1 MLSDQKPLTS
11 EIPKGPSILI
21 IDDSDDDFAL
31 LSRHIRKRWAQAS
44 IVHGPSKFE
53 LINLISKQSFDV
65 VICDHSM
72 PDMDS
77 TQARETLRSMGCDAP
92 VIVCSGWADE
102 QVGIAAMN
110 DGARDFVEKGRPDR
124 LIPVMEREL
133 STRLLIMQKEQVAQE
148 AIAAGRVDSLTQL
161 PNLAHFEELM
171 DQLNAQGGETLLLTL
186 ALEGLNR
193 QRKSLRAGLE
203 QSVLIE
209 FSNQLKSI
217 FPKNAL
223 GRISDFEF
231 AVCLKPAQGQWDLP
245 KCIEEIYNRFD
256 QPFSM
261 RGQRISLD
269 IQMGSASNE
278 LCGNDA
284 KEMLAHSGSAMRLA
298 RNQNLHADVLID
310 AAFHQRARRHQTIEY
325 SLASAI
331 QDGELQLFFQPV
343 INLPS
348 RMLSSV
354 ECLVRWQ
361 HPVLGR
367 LSPDEF
373 IGIAEESGLIVQLG
387 AWVLR
392 SSCEA
397 LKSLHAAGY
406 PITVAINCSSPE
418 LSQPDF
424 AGQLLSYLDEQKI
437 DRKYFE
443 LEITESAALTD
454 FGETVKILEKLHKA
468 GISLAVDDFGTGFS
482 SLNYLRKL
490 PVDVLKI
497 DKSFVQEM
505 TEHEDSSK
513 IVRAIIG
520 LGKSLGLTIH
530 AEGIESESQADMLEV
545 WGCNRL
551 QGYWISKPLDMT
563 DFLTWLKADGQAFL
577 PDLQKKRVAL

>member
-1 MLSDQKPLTS
+1 MLPDQKTLS
-11 EIPKGPSILI
+11 SDAPKGPSILI

-31 LSRHIRKRWAQAS
+31 LSRHIRKRWAQAM
-44 IVHGPSKFE
+44 ITHGASRTE
-53 LINLISKQSFDV
+53 LIKLVSQQGFDV

-77 TQARETLRSMGCDAP
+77 TQARETLRSLGCDAP

-133 STRLLIMQKEQVAQE
+133 STRQLILEKEHVAQQ
-148 AIAAGRVDSLTQL
+148 AIAAGRVDTLTQL
-161 PNLAHFEELM
+161 PNLTHFEELTEA
-171 DQLNAQGGETLLLTL
+171 LNAQGGETLLLTL

-193 QRKSLRAGLE
+193 QRKSLRAGVE
-203 QSVLIE
+203 QSALIE
-209 FSNQLKSI
+209 FSNQLKTL
-217 FPKNAL
+217 FPKHAL

-231 AVCLKPAQGQWDLP
+231 AVCLKPAEGQWDLP

-269 IQMGSASNE
+269 IQMGSASNDF
-278 LCGNDA
+278 CGNDA
-284 KEMLAHSGSAMRLA
+284 KEMLAHAGSAMRLA
-298 RNQNLHADVLID
+298 RNQNLHADILVD
-310 AAFHQRARRHQTIEY
+310 PAFHQRARRHQTIEY

-348 RMLSSV
+348 RLLCSV

-392 SSCEA
+392 SACEA
-397 LKSLHAAGY
+397 LKTIHAAGY
-406 PITVAINCSSPE
+406 PIAVAINCSSPE
-418 LSQPDF
+418 MSQPDF
-424 AGQLLSYLDEQKI
+424 AGQLLNYLVEHKI
-437 DRKYFE
+437 DRRFFE

-454 FGETVKILEKLHKA
+454 FGETVKILERLHSA
-468 GISLAVDDFGTGFS
+468 GVSLAIDDFGTGFS

-505 TEHEDSSK
+505 TEFEDSSK

-530 AEGIESESQADMLEV
+530 AEGIEHESQAEMLNT

-551 QGYWISKPLDMT
+551 QGYWISKPLDM
-563 DFLTWLKADGQAFL
+563 DSFLTWLQAEGRAFL
-577 PDLQKKRVAL
+577 PEVEKARVAL